1 MFSTVSEA
9 FLFLRPNGLNSPIQH
24 LFNTFTAKAT
34 SSIQN
39 FQPVEKCADSN
50 LPNVSISP
58 VGGEITPLE
67 AHPTSRSLQPLEKSP
82 RHQTSQRAKTP
93 SRWNNPPANRP
104 FSVPISPVS
113 GRINPSISILKS
125 ENTQSVGENL
135 PADRPPSVPIPPATG
150 KILPQT
156 GPPTGKTSSEWEKTG
171 RLLRRTLLRYTARHS
186 RTMHG
191 TKFPSDSRGPALQA
205 QARAPSQTRRTPDTP
220 LPSLKGFRNTAI
232 VEKWGIEK
240 RLQFQRTRP
249 RFLKRSLG
257 GGYHGF
263 LEFL

>member
-50 LPNVSISP
+50 LPNASISP

-104 FSVPISPVS
+104 FSVPIPPVS

-125 ENTQSVGENL
+125 ENTQSVGESSHRQ
-135 PADRPPSVPIPPATG
+135 ASQRPDPSSHWKNPPANR
-150 KILPQT
+150 P
-156 GPPTGKTSSEWEKTG
+156 SSGQNIQRVKKTG

-232 VEKWGIEK
+232 VESG
-240 RLQFQRTRP
+240 
-249 RFLKRSLG
+249 
-257 GGYHGF
+257 
-263 LEFL
+263 EFRKGTIATNTP

>member
-104 FSVPISPVS
+104 SS
-113 GRINPSISILKS
+113 GQNIQR
-125 ENTQSVGENL
+125 V
-135 PADRPPSVPIPPATG
+135 
-150 KILPQT
+150 
-156 GPPTGKTSSEWEKTG
+156 EKTG

-249 RFLKRSLG
+249 SLLKKSLG
-257 GGYHGF
+257 GSYHSS

>member
-104 FSVPISPVS
+104 FSVPIPPVS

-125 ENTQSVGENL
+125 ENTQSVGESSRRQ
-135 PADRPPSVPIPPATG
+135 ASQRPHSSSQRKNPPANR
-150 KILPQT
+150 P
-156 GPPTGKTSSEWEKTG
+156 SSGQNIQRVEKTG

-249 RFLKRSLG
+249 SLLKKSLG
-257 GGYHGF
+257 GSYHSS

>member
-1 MFSTVSEA
+1 MRRQQPTQRLDLSSRWRNHPARSPSNIPIPPATGKISPPPDLPEGKNTQSMEQSSRKST
-9 FLFLRPNGLNSPIQH
+9 LQRPH
-24 LFNTFTAKAT
+24 
-34 SSIQN
+34 SSSQRKN
-39 FQPVEKCADSN
+39 QPVYKHPKVRKHPVSGRIFPPTG
-50 LPNVSISP
+50 LP
-58 VGGEITPLE
+58 
-67 AHPTSRSLQPLEKSP
+67 ASRSLQPLEKSSRKP
-82 RHQTSQRAKTP
+82 ALQRAKH
-93 SRWNNPPANRP
+93 PA
-104 FSVPISPVS
+104 S
-113 GRINPSISILKS
+113 GK
-125 ENTQSVGENL
+125 
-135 PADRPPSVPIPPATG
+135 
-150 KILPQT
+150 
-156 GPPTGKTSSEWEKTG
+156 KTG

-232 VEKWGIEK
+232 VEKWEIEK

>member
-50 LPNVSISP
+50 LPNASISP

-104 FSVPISPVS
+104 FSVPIPPVS

-125 ENTQSVGENL
+125 ENTQSVGESSHRQASQRPDPSSHWKNPPANRPSSGQNIQRVKKNGTLAATHIAAIHGTTL
-135 PADRPPSVPIPPATG
+135 PNNARHEIPERFPGTRPPSAGQGSITN
-150 KILPQT
+150 
-156 GPPTGKTSSEWEKTG
+156 
-171 RLLRRTLLRYTARHS
+171 TAHS
-186 RTMHG
+186 RYALAELKRIPQYSH
-191 TKFPSDSRGPALQA
+191 SR
-205 QARAPSQTRRTPDTP
+205 
-220 LPSLKGFRNTAI
+220 
-232 VEKWGIEK
+232 KWGIQK
-240 RLQFQRTRP
+240 RHDCNEHALV
-249 RFLKRSLG
+249 S
-257 GGYHGF
+257 
-263 LEFL
+263 